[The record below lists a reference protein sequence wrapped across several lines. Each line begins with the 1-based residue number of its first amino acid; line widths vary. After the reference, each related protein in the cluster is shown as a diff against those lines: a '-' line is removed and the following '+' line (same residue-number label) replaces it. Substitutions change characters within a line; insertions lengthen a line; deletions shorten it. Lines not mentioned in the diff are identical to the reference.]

1 MGCGKTTA
9 GKRLANKL
17 GWPFID
23 LDDRIEEQSG
33 KTIAEL
39 FEKDGETIF
48 RELEKKALHST
59 FDLKHAVISTGGGA
73 PCFFDNM
80 EQMNCNG
87 NTVYIELPPKVLAD
101 RLRGAKNQR
110 PLIKGKTD
118 EELLNFITDAL
129 EKRSPYYKKAK
140 TTVDGVSLTAE
151 SILMAVNLI

>member
-23 LDDRIEEQSG
+23 LDDRIEKHTG
-33 KTIAEL
+33 KTITEL
-39 FEKDGETIF
+39 FEQEGETAF
-48 RELEKKALHST
+48 RELEKQALHST
-59 FDLKHAVISTGGGA
+59 FELKHAIISTGGGA

-80 EQMNCNG
+80 EQMNLNG
-87 NTVYIELPPKVLAD
+87 KTVYIELPPKVLAD

-118 EELLNFITDAL
+118 EELLAFIAEAL
-129 EKRSPYYKKAK
+129 QKRTPYYQKAK
-140 TTVDGVSLTAE
+140 TTVDGVSLSAE
-151 SILMAVNLI
+151 SILMAVNLV

>member
-23 LDDRIEEQSG
+23 LDDRIEEQTG

-59 FDLKHAVISTGGGA
+59 FELKHAVISTGGGA

-80 EQMNCNG
+80 EQMNRNG
-87 NTVYIELPPKVLAD
+87 NTIYIELPPKVLVD

-118 EELLNFITDAL
+118 EELLVFITEAL

-140 TTVDGVSLTAE
+140 TTVDGVGLTAE

>member
-9 GKRLANKL
+9 GKKLANKL

-23 LDDRIEEQSG
+23 LDEKIEEETG

-39 FEKDGETIF
+39 FEQEGEHAF
-48 RELEKKALHST
+48 RELEKKTLQST
-59 FDLKHAVISTGGGA
+59 FELKHAVISTGGGA

-80 EQMNCNG
+80 EQMNQNG
-87 NTVYIELPPKVLAD
+87 KTVYIELPPKVLVD
-101 RLRGAKNQR
+101 RLKGAKNQR

-118 EELLNFITDAL
+118 EELLAFITGAL
-129 EKRSPYYKKAK
+129 EKRAPYYQKAK
-140 TTVDGVSLTAE
+140 TTVDGVSLSAE